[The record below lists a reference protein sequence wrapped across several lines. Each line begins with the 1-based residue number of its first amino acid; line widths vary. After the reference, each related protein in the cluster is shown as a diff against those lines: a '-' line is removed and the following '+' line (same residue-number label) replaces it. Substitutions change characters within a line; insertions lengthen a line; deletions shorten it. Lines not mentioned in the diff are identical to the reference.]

1 MNEANELLETLVDTQ
16 KKSIETFVDT
26 TTKFQE
32 AVKTGKA
39 IEKTTEI
46 CTDWW
51 NSQLELLNEITSG
64 SKNETEKTVNS
75 SQKMMEDFYKNLF
88 DNQAS
93 NMEKAMGKAAEFN
106 LNLFNSVS
114 NFGKKTNETNQQ
126 FQSIQENWN
135 SLFESWTTALNSS
148 FGMLN
153 KTLPTNFNPD
163 LFQSIFNTNTLYS
176 KLQDFYKPYFT
187 AIKENNFSA
196 ENLKTLLDPTEYK
209 KITEESFK
217 LFFQDNG
224 INSLV
229 ESNLKFVHDYFTS
242 HQNSNKEHQ
251 EFWKVF
257 TDKFPHL
264 ISHDFSKNSD
274 VYKNISTSYSELFAP
289 ILHFVSNVKE
299 KENFELVL
307 DTLDKSS
314 NYGVQLSKIQNLLY
328 STGQKASGELFASIF
343 DKSKQQDF
351 SHSFQNF
358 FNEWASINEKH
369 YTSLFA
375 TDEFSKLKAELL
387 TLSLA
392 VNKNIEKQ
400 FENRVEFLPLV
411 VKSELNE
418 LYKTIYDLKKT
429 VKALETKYNA
439 TVTITAPTPT
449 VKKETEQPS
458 TTASKSA
465 NKKVNA

>member
-32 AVKTGKA
+32 AVKSGKA

-46 CTDWW
+46 CKDWW

-64 SKNETEKTVNS
+64 TKNETEKTANS
-75 SQKMMEDFYKNLF
+75 SQNMMEDFYKNLF
-88 DNQAS
+88 DNQVS
-93 NMEKAMGKAAEFN
+93 NMEKAAEFN
-106 LNLFNSVS
+106 LNFFNSVS
-114 NFGKKTNETNQQ
+114 NFGKKSNETNEQ
-126 FQSIQENWN
+126 FHSIQENWN

-148 FGMLN
+148 YGMLN
-153 KTLPTNFNPD
+153 KSLPTNFNPD

-224 INSLV
+224 LNSLV
-229 ESNLKFVHDYFTS
+229 DSNIKFVQDYFAN
-242 HQNSNKEHQ
+242 HQNSSKEHK

-264 ISHDFSKNSD
+264 ISQDYTKISD
-274 VYKNISTSYSELFAP
+274 VYKNISTSYRELFAP
-289 ILHFVSNVKE
+289 MLHFVSNVKE

-429 VKALETKYNA
+429 VKSLESKYNA
-439 TVTITAPTPT
+439 TAATATT
-449 VKKETEQPS
+449 AATSAKKETDQPA
-458 TTASKSA
+458 TAATKTA